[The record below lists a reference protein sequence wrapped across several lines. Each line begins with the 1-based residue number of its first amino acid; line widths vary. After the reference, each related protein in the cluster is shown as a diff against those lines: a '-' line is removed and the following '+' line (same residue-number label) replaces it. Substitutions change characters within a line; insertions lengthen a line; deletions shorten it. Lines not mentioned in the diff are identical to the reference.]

1 MKPTLLVSLLLAV
14 SALHAGAQD
23 FSIVRAD
30 KRRATLQP
38 DTTQVA
44 VQMVDGVSIAAR
56 PELQEVQK
64 LRPAGWA
71 RILRQADAAVTT
83 GLSSHVRARI
93 ADQLRNPKVAF
104 AAPVLKGANGEEL
117 VPTQSFLLKLL
128 PGQDMNRFLQALN
141 HPAITR
147 VRRLSQD
154 GVHQV
159 TTNLRDGCAVMDLAA
174 TIAARAGVKLAQ
186 PNFRFTAELD
196 ADATD
201 PAFTEA
207 ISWGLK
213 NTGLRNGTSGFD
225 MNATQAWDVT
235 TGSSSIL
242 LAVFDAGIQQ
252 GHPEINQVPGFDF
265 TPEERE
271 GGGTPAALADDVHDH
286 GTQVASCIS
295 GRQNNGI
302 ASTGIAPGVRCMSI
316 RWAVAFRRENGKIGL
331 DGEHSNL
338 IDGLE
343 RARDEGARITVHSWS
358 RPDAIDAVE
367 EVFESTRRQGML
379 HFAST
384 GNNANKVENF
394 NSDPFIGWPAASPHV
409 LGIGAVNRFG
419 SRTAFSQ
426 FGRATTRGA
435 GGVDFVAPGEEVATV
450 ARAVNINN
458 PASIFARSANG
469 TSFSCP
475 YAAGVAALIL
485 SQQPSLTPNQV
496 EALMIAG
503 SRDMGARGWDRE
515 TGFGMVNA
523 FRSLPDD
530 HGDTTGA
537 ATRIAAT
544 STSFGFFNR
553 SNDMDCFRVTLA
565 EISSMKIYTT
575 GTTPTRCEIL
585 NASGALVAINAM
597 QPGANL
603 DATNFP
609 GWTSGNARLDIALPA
624 GTYTI
629 RLTAQAAFEGG
640 YRLILERRA
649 AFPEITVLG
658 NSHEI
663 LDGDTTPDSGD
674 HTSFGTTRPGS
685 SVTRTF
691 TIRNDGRNT
700 LRINN
705 ANDIDGNRLVVT
717 PSAPLTSPTGGV
729 RDIPVPQPVIQPPP
743 VHFRVTTSPASEVL
757 PGRSTT
763 FTVVFKPVGTG
774 FFSKTLK
781 IQSDDQDER
790 EFDFLISG
798 ASLISPVGPVLPR

>member
-1 MKPTLLVSLLLAV
+1 MKPTLLVSLLLSV

-38 DTTQVA
+38 DTSQVA

-56 PELQEVQK
+56 PEFQEVQK

-71 RILRQADAAVTT
+71 RVLRQADTAVKT

-141 HPAITR
+141 HPAIAR
-147 VRRLSQD
+147 VRRLSRD

-174 TIAARAGVKLAQ
+174 TIATRAGVKLAQ
-186 PNFRFTAELD
+186 PNFRFTAEMD
-196 ADATD
+196 ADASD

-213 NTGLRNGTSGFD
+213 NTGLRSGVAGFD

-242 LAVFDAGIQQ
+242 LAIFDAGIQQ
-252 GHPEINQVPGFDF
+252 GHPELNQVPGFDF

-271 GGGTPAALADDVHDH
+271 GGGTPPALADDVHDH

-302 ASTGIAPGVRCMSI
+302 ASCGIAPGVRCMSI
-316 RWAVAFRRENGKIGL
+316 RWAVAFRRDNGRIGL
-331 DGEHSNL
+331 DGDDSNL
-338 IDGLE
+338 IEGLE
-343 RARDEGARITVHSWS
+343 RARDEGARITVHSWGQS
-358 RPDAIDAVE
+358 GAIDAVE
-367 EVFESTRRQGML
+367 EVFESTRRDGMM

-384 GNNANKVENF
+384 GNSANKVENF
-394 NSDPFIGWPAASPHV
+394 DSDPFIAWPAASPHV

-419 SRTAFSQ
+419 TRTAFSQ

-450 ARAVNINN
+450 VRAVNINN
-458 PASIFARSANG
+458 SASILARSANG

-485 SQQPSLTPNQV
+485 SQQPGLTPTQV
-496 EALMIAG
+496 EDLMSSG

-530 HGDTTGA
+530 HGNTPAA
-537 ATRIAAT
+537 ATRIGST
-544 STSFGFFNR
+544 STSLGYFNR
-553 SNDMDCFRVTLA
+553 SNDIDCFRVTLA
-565 EISSMKIYTT
+565 EISSMTIYTT

-585 NASGALVAINAM
+585 NASGALVAVNAT

-603 DATNFP
+603 DATGFP
-609 GWTSGNARLDIALPA
+609 GWTSGNARFHISLAA

-629 RLTAQAAFEGG
+629 RLNAQAAFEGT
-640 YRLILERRA
+640 YRLILDRRA

-658 NSHEI
+658 NNRII
-663 LDGDTTPDSGD
+663 LDGDTTSESGD
-674 HTSFGTTRPGS
+674 HTSFGTTRPGVA
-685 SVTRTF
+685 VTRTF
-691 TIRNDGRNT
+691 TIRNDGHNT
-700 LRINN
+700 LRISN
-705 ANDIDGNRLVVT
+705 ANNIDGNRVPLVQVT
-717 PSAPLTSPTGGV
+717 PVTTPAGGV
-729 RDIPVPQPVIQPPP
+729 RDIPVPQPTPVPAP
-743 VHFRVTTSPASEVL
+743 VHFRVTTSPASEIL

-763 FTVVFKPVGTG
+763 FTVTYKPIGTG
-774 FFSKTLK
+774 IHSRTLR
-781 IQSDDQDER
+781 IQSNDSDEADY
-790 EFDFLISG
+790 DFVISG
-798 ASLISPVGPVLPR
+798 LSTFVPGTVTLR